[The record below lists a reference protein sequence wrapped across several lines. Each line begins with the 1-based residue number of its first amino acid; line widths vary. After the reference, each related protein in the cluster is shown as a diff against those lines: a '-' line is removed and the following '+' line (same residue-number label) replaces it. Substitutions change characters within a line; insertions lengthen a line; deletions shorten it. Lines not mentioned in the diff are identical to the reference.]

1 MIAPEWVSTIIA
13 GLALIASVYSL
24 VIARKVDRA
33 QLALGEAANH
43 RENKILALSEAA
55 DERETRILAL
65 SHADWELQA
74 QQYID
79 QGWREFEAVAVRL
92 VDENGDTALLDQV
105 LVSARQRLLNAY
117 DVQCQAY
124 LDKKIDGERFKRAQQ
139 RNIIRLFDQPSV
151 FPELTGRNTDYRAL
165 VQVYE
170 ELRGKP

>member
-1 MIAPEWVSTIIA
+1 MDWMSIIVASLSLVVSA
-13 GLALIASVYSL
+13 YSL
-24 VIARKVDRA
+24 VLSRRIGRA
-33 QLALGEAANH
+33 Q
-43 RENKILALSEAA
+43 LALSEAA
-55 DERETRILAL
+55 GERETKMLALNEAADQRENRILAI
-65 SHADWELQA
+65 SHADWEMQA

-79 QGWREFEAVAVRL
+79 QGWREFESVAMQTAER
-92 VDENGDTALLDQV
+92 GDTELLAQV

-139 RNIIRLFDQPSV
+139 RNIIRLFDQPIV

-170 ELRGKP
+170 ELRGDP